1 MRLLDEII
9 DLLSDENAS
18 LNAALLKTKVLMHTI
33 GHAELAEWVND
44 ELNGY
49 TKDKPVPDYRVVGGR
64 VVGNIQNPL
73 MIQSNVNL
81 PTYHLPKKLK
91 TWLENHELREAMSVL
106 QDMASTKPAGS
117 LHMPLSPEIGVQI
130 DKGMD
135 SYWVQKCWVEMQ
147 PLQIKNGI
155 SQVRSRLLDFALNL
169 RDKIGGVEEKE
180 VKAKAAAADVPGM
193 FHGAVFGD
201 NTTVV
206 VGNENR
212 IKVNNQKDNFD
223 DLAKLLTDKGVS
235 EDDVVELKAAVVL
248 DEGKIDIANKSFGP
262 AVKDWMAKMMQ
273 KAVNASWQIEL
284 SVAGGLLT
292 EALKAYYF

>member
-1 MRLLDEII
+1 MKLLDEII
-9 DLLSDENAS
+9 DLLADENAS

-33 GHAELAEWVND
+33 GHAELAEWVNN
-44 ELNGY
+44 EINGY
-49 TKDKPVPDYRVVGGR
+49 PKDKPVPDYRVVGGR
-64 VVGNIQNPL
+64 VAGNIQNAV

-91 TWLENHELREAMSVL
+91 NWLENHELREAMSVL
-106 QDMASTKPAGS
+106 QEMASSKPGGS
-117 LHMPLSPEIGVQI
+117 LRMPLSPEIGAQI
-130 DKGMD
+130 DKGMEGH
-135 SYWVQKCWVEMQ
+135 WVQKCWVEMQ

-180 VKAKAAAADVPGM
+180 VKAKAAATDVLGM

-201 NTTVV
+201 NATVV

-212 IKVNNQKDNFD
+212 IKVNNQKGDFD
-223 DLAKLLTDKGVS
+223 ALVKLLTAKGVS
-235 EDDVVELKAAVVL
+235 EDDVAKLKTAVAS
-248 DEGKIDIANKSFGP
+248 DEGKVDIANKSFGP
-262 AVKDWMAKMMQ
+262 AVKDWMAKMMR

-284 SVAGGLLT
+284 GVAGGLLT

>member
-1 MRLLDEII
+1 MKLLDEII
-9 DLLSDENAS
+9 DLLADENAS

-49 TKDKPVPDYRVVGGR
+49 PTEKPVPDYRVVGGR
-64 VVGNIQNPL
+64 VAGNIQSAL
-73 MIQSNVNL
+73 MIQQNVNL

-91 TWLENHELREAMSVL
+91 NLLENHELREAMSVL
-106 QDMASTKPAGS
+106 QEMASSKPSGS
-117 LHMPLSPEIGVQI
+117 LRMPLSPEIGAQI

-135 SYWVQKCWVEMQ
+135 GYWVQKCWVEMQ

-180 VKAKAAAADVPGM
+180 VKAKAAATDVPGM

-201 NTTVV
+201 NATVV
-206 VGNENR
+206 VGNENK
-212 IKVNNQKDNFD
+212 IKVNNQKGDFD
-223 DLAKLLTDKGVS
+223 ALAKLLIAKGVS
-235 EDDVVELKAAVVL
+235 EGDVAQLRAAVTA
-248 DEGKIDIANKSFGP
+248 DEGKVDIAGKSFGP
-262 AVKDWMAKMMQ
+262 EVKDWMAKMMQ

-284 SVAGGLLT
+284 GIAGNLLSD
-292 EALKAYYF
+292 ALKAYYF

>member
-1 MRLLDEII
+1 MKLLDEII
-9 DLLSDENAS
+9 DLLADENGS
-18 LNAALLKTKVLMHTI
+18 LNAALLKTKVLMHMI
-33 GHAELAEWVND
+33 GHAELAEWVSD

-49 TKDKPVPDYRVVGGR
+49 PKDKPVPDYRIIGGHLA
-64 VVGNIQNPL
+64 GNIQNAA

-91 TWLENHELREAMSVL
+91 TWLESHELREAMSVL
-106 QDMASTKPAGS
+106 QDMASGKPGAS
-117 LHMPLSPEIGVQI
+117 LRMPLSPEIGAQI

-135 SYWVQKCWVEMQ
+135 GYWVQKCWVEMQ

-180 VKAKAAAADVPGM
+180 VKALAAATDVSGM

-201 NTTVV
+201 NATVV

-212 IKVNNQKDNFD
+212 IKVNNQKGDFD
-223 DLAKLLTDKGVS
+223 ALAKLLTTKGVS
-235 EDDVVELKAAVVL
+235 EHDVGELKAAVAA
-248 DEGKIDIANKSFGP
+248 DEGKVDIVNKSFGP
-262 AVKDWMAKMMQ
+262 AVKVWIREMMR
-273 KAVNASWQIEL
+273 KAVEATWQIEL
-284 SVAGGLLT
+284 GVAGGLLT